1 MLIWGFGGQWS
12 GHTAC
17 TPLLKRGAE
26 RWINRCVLR
35 GWHADLG
42 FRGERAGTAVVL
54 RSVGG
59 RLGPQELGSGVPS
72 APAAYSRRPVGET
85 VILMTPPFYPY

>member
-1 MLIWGFGGQWS
+1 MFLLCACVSVLMMAPHLSAQAMLQ
-12 GHTAC
+12 A
-17 TPLLKRGAE
+17 
-26 RWINRCVLR
+26 
-35 GWHADLG
+35 
-42 FRGERAGTAVVL
+42 
-54 RSVGG
+54 VGG